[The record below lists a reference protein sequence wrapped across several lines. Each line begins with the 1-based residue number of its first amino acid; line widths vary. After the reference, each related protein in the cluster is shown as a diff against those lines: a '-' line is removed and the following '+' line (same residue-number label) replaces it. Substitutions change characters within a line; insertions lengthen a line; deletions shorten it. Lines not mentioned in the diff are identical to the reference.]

1 MVEFDNDEECAIPEH
16 KIDVD
21 HDDPSKMR
29 KGSVQDWTD
38 VEQVMVVTGIC
49 QPLNVKLLKTTTLRF
64 RRKELK
70 KGENFKT
77 LYIWGRFPFNIW

>member
-21 HDDPSKMR
+21 HDDPSKMG

-38 VEQVMVVTGIC
+38 VEQVMVVPGCLSTIKC
-49 QPLNVKLLKTTTLRF
+49 QIV
-64 RRKELK
+64 
-70 KGENFKT
+70 EN
-77 LYIWGRFPFNIW
+77 YNIEI

>member
-1 MVEFDNDEECAIPEH
+1 MVEFDNDEECAIPKD

-38 VEQVMVVTGIC
+38 VEQVMVVPGC
-49 QPLNVKLLKTTTLRF
+49 V
-64 RRKELK
+64 
-70 KGENFKT
+70 
-77 LYIWGRFPFNIW
+77 